1 MLDNILKQVGDS
13 LPSVLTAL
21 VTLIVGWIIAKIV
34 AWLVGKALR
43 KTGAG
48 AKLGKLVSPDGSV
61 DASKLIAKAV
71 FYLLML
77 FVLITFFN
85 VLDLPLV
92 TEPIKGFLD
101 QIFAYAPKVF
111 GALGL
116 GIGAYILARVVK
128 EVSRGGLQAM
138 DIDNRIASI
147 GQDAS
152 ALTSAVGSIVE
163 DKDGGIDLSLDDD
176 SDEFSFDATPP
187 PPPARLSPSGT
198 EVAHSV
204 AADDDAI
211 KLSET
216 IPEALYWLV
225 FAMFLPGILGVL
237 QIPGLL
243 EPIQN
248 MYEKALEH
256 APNIIGAVVIFLIGG
271 FIAKLVKQIVSNLA
285 ASFGVNQAA
294 KKVGITDSLGSSKPS
309 DLLGTVS
316 FAMVLFPVIVAAL
329 NTLKIEAVTKPAAM
343 ILERVTSLIPG
354 FIGAAVVLGI
364 AFFVGKIVSK
374 LVEDLL
380 AGFGFDKMP
389 EKLGLNMSNAGPD
402 FSPSKIGGK
411 LTLAGIVLLSLMQA
425 LPMMGLDSFAG
436 TVNQFSG
443 FAVRLLVGVVMLAA
457 GMFLANFA
465 AKQIKASGMDNADL
479 VSNIARVA
487 VMIFAGGF
495 ALQHVGVSP
504 SIVNTAFMS
513 ILGGLG
519 VAVAIAFGWGGRDA
533 AKRILDRHVK

>member
-128 EVSRGGLQAM
+128 EVSRGGLRAM

-354 FIGAAVVLGI
+354 FIGAAVVL
-364 AFFVGKIVSK
+364 
-374 LVEDLL
+374 
-380 AGFGFDKMP
+380 
-389 EKLGLNMSNAGPD
+389 
-402 FSPSKIGGK
+402 
-411 LTLAGIVLLSLMQA
+411 LSL
-425 LPMMGLDSFAG
+425 
-436 TVNQFSG
+436 
-443 FAVRLLVGVVMLAA
+443 
-457 GMFLANFA
+457 
-465 AKQIKASGMDNADL
+465 IH
-479 VSNIARVA
+479 I
-487 VMIFAGGF
+487 
-495 ALQHVGVSP
+495 
-504 SIVNTAFMS
+504 
-513 ILGGLG
+513 
-519 VAVAIAFGWGGRDA
+519 
-533 AKRILDRHVK
+533 

>member
-1 MLDNILKQVGDS
+1 MCIRD
-13 LPSVLTAL
+13 SVLTAL

-256 APNIIGAVVIFLIGG
+256 APNIIGAIVIFLIGG

-389 EKLGLNMSNAGPD
+389 EKLGLNKSNAGPD